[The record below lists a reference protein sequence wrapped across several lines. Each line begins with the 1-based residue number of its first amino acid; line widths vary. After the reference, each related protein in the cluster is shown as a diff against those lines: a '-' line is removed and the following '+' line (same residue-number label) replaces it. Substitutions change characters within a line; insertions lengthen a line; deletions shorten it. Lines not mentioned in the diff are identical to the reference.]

1 MDNDENKLYLNE
13 MIMFFH
19 RSMHLFDFYGAS
31 PLKQQSSDEYS
42 DFVGVGFILDLQANM
57 LLFTISLYY
66 RIN

>member
-1 MDNDENKLYLNE
+1 
-13 MIMFFH
+13 
-19 RSMHLFDFYGAS
+19 MHLFDFDGAS